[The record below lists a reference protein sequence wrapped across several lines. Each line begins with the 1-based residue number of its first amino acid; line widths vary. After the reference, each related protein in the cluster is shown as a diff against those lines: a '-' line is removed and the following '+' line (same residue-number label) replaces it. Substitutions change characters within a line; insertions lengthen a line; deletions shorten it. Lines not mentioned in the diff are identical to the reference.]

1 MKDYD
6 ALQRL
11 ETLFDEGCFNESDA
25 LFKSAED
32 ENVICGFGKV
42 SGVDVSAFVMN
53 GALDTLKCKKIK
65 KAYELAEKTGCPVIG
80 IYDCNGL
87 SLKEGFSLMSDY
99 GELVKYA
106 SRLSGVVPQ
115 LSVIDGACLGV
126 AAVMANM
133 ADVVIATENSDFCIA
148 PPSDIKVSESAENGV
163 IDYVADSFENAAG
176 AVGDIISLLPQN
188 NLSPLPVFEFENTQA
203 GIGIIGAV
211 SDNMISV
218 ELKKEYAR
226 NVNTVLTTVNG
237 KTAGFIC
244 FNGFSLCSSCAY
256 KAQSFI
262 KLCDAY
268 NIPVITVADSKGIKG
283 DNQAQ
288 SLIAV
293 TKLTSAYA
301 SATCPKI
308 SLIVSESTAGA
319 FVILTG
325 KGSNADVT
333 LSLDDAIVSPLN
345 VESAVAFLWNERLA
359 AGESREA
366 LEAEYKST
374 LASPEKAA
382 EAGAIDG
389 VFPYEDIKEAVS
401 SALSM
406 LSSKR
411 ETTIPRKHSV
421 K

>member
-1 MKDYD
+1 MKDND

-11 ETLFDEGCFNESDA
+11 NTLFDEGCFNENDA
-25 LFKSAED
+25 LFKSDSD
-32 ENVICGFGKV
+32 ENVICGFGQI
-42 SGVDVSAFVMN
+42 SGVDVSAFIMN
-53 GALDTLKCKKIK
+53 GALDSDKCKKIK
-65 KAYELAEKTGCPVIG
+65 KAYELAEKVGCPVIG

-99 GELVKYA
+99 GELVKFA

-115 LSVIDGACLGV
+115 ISIIDGACLGV

-133 ADVVIATENSDFCIA
+133 ADVVIAVKESDFYVS
-148 PPSDIKVSESAENGV
+148 PPSDITITETAENGAV
-163 IDYVADSFENAAG
+163 DIVAKDFDEAAET
-176 AVGDIISLLPQN
+176 VGDIVSLLPQN

-203 GIGIIGAV
+203 GNGIIGAV
-211 SDNMISV
+211 SDNLISV
-218 ELKKEYAR
+218 EIKKEYAR
-226 NVNTVLTTVNG
+226 NVNTVLTTISG
-237 KTAGFIC
+237 KTSGIIC
-244 FNGFSLCSSCAY
+244 FNGFSLCPSCAY
-256 KAQSFI
+256 KAESFI

-288 SLIAV
+288 SLTAV

-325 KGSNADVT
+325 KGSNADIT
-333 LSLDDAIVSPLN
+333 LSLDDAVVSPLSI
-345 VESAVAFLWNERLA
+345 ESAVAFLWNERLA
-359 AGESREA
+359 AGESRDA

-382 EAGAIDG
+382 ESGVIDG
-389 VFPYEDIKEAVS
+389 VFPYEGIKEAVS